1 MAVRVGVN
9 GFGRIGRVFFRA
21 ALESSDL
28 EVVAVNDLAD
38 AKTLAHLLKHDS
50 VHGTLNAE
58 VKAKGEAIF
67 VNGREVRVCSAKDPA
82 TLPWGEMGV
91 DIVVESTG
99 VFRDRAMTSKHL
111 QAGAKKV
118 VITAPAKDPDITVV
132 LGVNEGKYDP
142 VKHELVSNASCTT
155 NCLATVAKVLL
166 DNFGIKRGFAS
177 TVHSY
182 TNDQPIQDF
191 PHKDL
196 RRARA
201 GAVSMIPTTT
211 GAATA
216 VGLVLPELKGKLDGI
231 AIRVPTANVSVVDL
245 TVELGKSVTPAAVND
260 AFRAAAG
267 GPLKGILDAT
277 DEELVSVD
285 FNGNPHSSIVD
296 LPSTAVVDGNMVK
309 VLAWYDNEWG
319 YSSPGARPDPLHGP
333 VAVAAPAPRGPTR
346 GEARRRSARS
356 VREARLPAGGFQ
368 RAPGRRA
375 GDRRHAD
382 HRGAADH
389 RLLPQGGRRPDPRLP
404 PRAPQGQAR
413 SEVLA
418 CARWPSGSRRCW
430 AVRCPCSRTAWGRRS
445 RSVRAPSGRATWCCS
460 RTCAFTRRRKPTTT
474 PSPARS
480 PGWRTSTSTMRSPRP
495 IAPTPPPR
503 ASRATSSPRRRAC
516 SWRASWMRSGA
527 SSSGPSARSGPCSAA
542 PRCPTS
548 SRLVEHLLDRV
559 DGLAIGGGMAF
570 TFLKAMGH
578 GVGRSLLEPDRL
590 DAARAIL
597 ERARTR
603 GIPLRLPVDVVAAS
617 GLDAV
622 SGLRT
627 VGHPRDPGRSDGA
640 RHRPRDRHPVRH
652 RAEGRPGPS
661 SGTAR
666 WASSRSRRS
675 RRAPSA
681 WGARSRTRARS
692 R

>member
-21 ALESSDL
+21 ALTTKDI

-38 AKTLAHLLKHDS
+38 AKTLGHLLKHDS
-50 VHGTLNAE
+50 VHGTLGAE
-58 VKAKGEAIF
+58 VSAKGDTI
-67 VNGREVRVCSAKDPA
+67 VVDGRKVRVCSVKDPA
-82 TLPWGEMGV
+82 ALPWSELGV

-99 VFRDRAMTSKHL
+99 IFRDKATSSKHL

-182 TNDQPIQDF
+182 TNDQPIHDF

-245 TVELGKSVTPAAVND
+245 TAEVGKPVTAEQVNE
-260 AFRAAAG
+260 AFRAAAT

-296 LPSTAVVDGNMVK
+296 LPSTSVVDGNLVK

-319 YSSPGARPDPLHGP
+319 YSCR
-333 VAVAAPAPRGPTR
+333 
-346 GEARRRSARS
+346 
-356 VREARLPAGGFQ
+356 VRDLIRYMAG
-368 RAPGRRA
+368 
-375 GDRRHAD
+375 
-382 HRGAADH
+382 
-389 RLLPQGGRRPDPRLP
+389 
-404 PRAPQGQAR
+404 
-413 SEVLA
+413 
-418 CARWPSGSRRCW
+418 
-430 AVRCPCSRTAWGRRS
+430 
-445 RSVRAPSGRATWCCS
+445 
-460 RTCAFTRRRKPTTT
+460 
-474 PSPARS
+474 
-480 PGWRTSTSTMRSPRP
+480 
-495 IAPTPPPR
+495 
-503 ASRATSSPRRRAC
+503 
-516 SWRASWMRSGA
+516 
-527 SSSGPSARSGPCSAA
+527 
-542 PRCPTS
+542 
-548 SRLVEHLLDRV
+548 
-559 DGLAIGGGMAF
+559 
-570 TFLKAMGH
+570 
-578 GVGRSLLEPDRL
+578 SL
-590 DAARAIL
+590 
-597 ERARTR
+597 
-603 GIPLRLPVDVVAAS
+603 
-617 GLDAV
+617 
-622 SGLRT
+622 
-627 VGHPRDPGRSDGA
+627 
-640 RHRPRDRHPVRH
+640 
-652 RAEGRPGPS
+652 
-661 SGTAR
+661 
-666 WASSRSRRS
+666 
-675 RRAPSA
+675 
-681 WGARSRTRARS
+681 
-692 R
+692 